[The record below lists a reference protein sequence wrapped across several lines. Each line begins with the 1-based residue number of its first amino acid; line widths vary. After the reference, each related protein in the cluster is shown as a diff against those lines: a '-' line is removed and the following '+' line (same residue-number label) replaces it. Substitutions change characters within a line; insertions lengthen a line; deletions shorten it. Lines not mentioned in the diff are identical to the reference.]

1 MNPKNM
7 VTGQVVF
14 RDAGNAPTNDGRR
27 LMSFVGLIAI
37 PDGFEF
43 KGENQYVVT
52 GNSDGVLMLH
62 ADTEIDVSDKSQ
74 GSNIGQLLTKPMWRC

>member
-1 MNPKNM
+1 MSPKNM
-7 VTGQVVF
+7 VTGPVVF

-43 KGENQYVVT
+43 KGEMQYVVT
-52 GNSDGVLMLH
+52 GNADGVLMLH
-62 ADTEIDVSDKSQ
+62 AHTGIDVSEQSK
-74 GSNIGQLLTKPMWRC
+74 GNNIGGLLTKPMWKC